1 MIRIGVSACLL
12 GEPVRYDG
20 GHKRSAVIVELLGS
34 RFTWVPVCPEMEIGL
49 GAPREPVRLTG
60 DPHEPRMLSV
70 SSKRDLTREMTAYAQ
85 RRARELVA
93 LDIAGY
99 VLKSASPSC
108 GLRDVP
114 VWEEDGGANGAPR
127 RGRGLFAAALSA
139 AWPGLPIVEE
149 GDLAEPA
156 GREDFVARVLAYAER
171 PPSRMTGA

>member
-49 GAPREPVRLTG
+49 GVPREPVRLTG
-60 DPHEPRMLSV
+60 DPHEPRMLGV

-108 GLRDVP
+108 GLRDVRYVLRDYRVP
-114 VWEEDGGANGAPR
+114 PEVAARMGVLPEEALRPR
-127 RGRGLFAAALSA
+127 RPRRKL
-139 AWPGLPIVEE
+139 
-149 GDLAEPA
+149 
-156 GREDFVARVLAYAER
+156 
-171 PPSRMTGA
+171 